1 MYNNNI
7 TDDGA
12 IALTDALEYTLL
24 ELLDITENKIS
35 NYLVTKLR
43 NNFAKNL
50 LKIDELGEMP
60 LKEKIVSSSEFH
72 TYLEILSTKCY
83 EKSIETWINQ
93 KKITI
98 LKFYNNDTQ
107 KIKILSNILKKNRTL
122 TSFDIYMDVELKLDD
137 KPVFQD
143 IEVKAIADAL
153 KTNTTLTDLSIE
165 FNTIGNIG
173 INALIDALQINKTLL
188 QLNLTG
194 NIVDSKEIEKIK
206 DVLKTNIK
214 LTNLKLYLK
223 KSDKIELLE
232 LRNTTIPNLPAL
244 PILERNTK
252 IEIENVIEFRK
263 YLKKLDTKCYKNYIQ
278 SLIDQLKITKLN
290 FEKLNFDNINNN
302 KLPIIFGQIL
312 KTNTTLDTLNL
323 SGYHDKDM
331 MMVDLGAIELAEA
344 LETNT
349 TLTDLILDNN
359 KIGDEGAKAIA
370 EALKTNTTLI
380 NLKLSTNIIGDEG
393 AYALAEAL
401 KTNTTLTDLILDNN
415 KIGDEGA
422 KAIAEALKTNT
433 TLINLKLSTNIIGD
447 EGANALAEALKT
459 NTTTKLN
466 LDNNRSSKLSK

>member
-393 AYALAEAL
+393 A
-401 KTNTTLTDLILDNN
+401 
-415 KIGDEGA
+415 
-422 KAIAEALKTNT
+422 
-433 TLINLKLSTNIIGD
+433 
-447 EGANALAEALKT
+447 NALAEALKT